1 MMRGVFNDK
10 VSFGKE
16 TRKGIVPNGGT
27 VRNEKS
33 LSEGSAK
40 EYVYSKG
47 VGEEETDGKERTCA
61 RDGTVCESAD

>member
-1 MMRGVFNDK
+1 MWGVFNNK
-10 VSFGKE
+10 QGFGKE
-16 TRKGIVPNGGT
+16 TRKGIVPNGGA
-27 VRNEKS
+27 VRNKEG

-47 VGEEETDGKERTCA
+47 VGEEEADRKEGTCA

>member
-1 MMRGVFNDK
+1 MMRGVFDNK

-16 TRKGIVPNGGT
+16 TRKGIVPNGGA
-27 VRNEKS
+27 VRNKES

-47 VGEEETDGKERTCA
+47 VGEEEANGKEGTCA
-61 RDGTVCESAD
+61 RDGTVCENAD

>member
-1 MMRGVFNDK
+1 MMRGVFDNK

-27 VRNEKS
+27 VRNKEG

-40 EYVYSKG
+40 ENIYG
-47 VGEEETDGKERTCA
+47 VSIGEEEADGKERTCA
-61 RDGTVCESAD
+61 RDGTVCENAD